1 MTKVWEAS
9 YLVAEHF
16 LNRFL
21 AEKLNSSTR
30 TGSVVEKHRKNL
42 CAESTLMSRIALWI
56 HLLQY
61 SCGLANIPAPPLLK
75 TLDVSDASSGLTT
88 RGCRSRWSLGL
99 NVPSGSLLCM
109 YASLARMFLLG
120 IIDMSLIP
128 SGLKT
133 CFFKY
138 ASSVSPV
145 ARSSAI
151 PAQSMPT

>member
-1 MTKVWEAS
+1 
-9 YLVAEHF
+9 
-16 LNRFL
+16 
-21 AEKLNSSTR
+21 
-30 TGSVVEKHRKNL
+30 
-42 CAESTLMSRIALWI
+42 MSRIVLWI

-61 SCGLANIPAPPLLK
+61 SCGLANIPAPTLLK
-75 TLDVSDASSGLTT
+75 TLDVPDASSGLTT
-88 RGCRSRWSLGL
+88 RGCRTRWSLGL

-133 CFFKY
+133 YFFKY

-151 PAQSMPT
+151 LAQSMPT